1 MLTRIVSFLLLPIY
15 TNVFDQT
22 QNGIIALAYAFLGF
36 MMIILP
42 YGTDAALLNFYL
54 KDEKERKSY
63 FTNAYFMV
71 LCSNLV
77 ILGLIFLVRGNLA
90 PLILRINEPNVFV
103 WCLVILFLD
112 TLNAL
117 PLLLMR
123 AEGRPMTYVSFSLL
137 NVGLMMGLNILLVV
151 RLRMGITG
159 IFYSNIITSMLIW
172 IGLLPLVLQRL
183 NLQALSG
190 KYMRRLLRYGLP
202 FLPSGIFAMTLDL
215 ADRWLLEYYT
225 DIETVGLYGVGYK
238 LAAIMLIFVLA
249 FNAAWQPFFLQHR
262 HESNAPAIFA
272 KVAIWAVGGLAFCW
286 LFFSLWMN
294 QIVHIQ
300 IAGRHLIG
308 PQFWAGTGITPLIML
323 AYFFQALYLLQ
334 LPGVF
339 ILEKTKWEPA
349 FRGFGAGSN
358 IILNILLI
366 PRWGL
371 TGAAVA
377 TVLAYLGMVLAI
389 WIYNRKH
396 YPIRYNWGKLGTMIG
411 VTALAYLGTLWNGGA
426 VYRILATIFGLIGIG
441 GIILWPRPRTANRS
455 VKR

>member
-1 MLTRIVSFLLLPIY
+1 LATSFGKFFRESALYLIGLMLTRIVSFLLLPVY
-15 TNVFDQT
+15 TNVFNQT
-22 QNGIIALAYAFLGF
+22 QNGIITLAYALIGFLA
-36 MMIILP
+36 IILP

-54 KDEKERKSY
+54 KDEDERKSY
-63 FTNAYFMV
+63 FTNAYLMV

-77 ILGLIFLVRGNLA
+77 ILGLIFLARGNLA
-90 PLILRINEPNVFV
+90 PLILRINEPNVFA

-137 NVGLMMGLNILLVV
+137 NIGLMMGLNILLVV

-172 IGLLPLVLQRL
+172 IGLLPLVIQRL

-190 KYMRRLLRYGLP
+190 KYMRRLLRFGLP

-262 HESNAPAIFA
+262 HEPNAPAIFA
-272 KVAIWAVGGLAFCW
+272 KVTDWAVGGLAFCW

-294 QIVHIQ
+294 HIVRLHL
-300 IAGRHLIG
+300 AGRHLIG
-308 PQFWAGTGITPLIML
+308 PQFWAGTGVTPLIML
-323 AYFFQALYLLQ
+323 AYFFQELFVLQ

-339 ILEKTKWEPA
+339 ILEKT
-349 FRGFGAGSN
+349 
-358 IILNILLI
+358 
-366 PRWGL
+366 
-371 TGAAVA
+371 
-377 TVLAYLGMVLAI
+377 
-389 WIYNRKH
+389 
-396 YPIRYNWGKLGTMIG
+396 
-411 VTALAYLGTLWNGGA
+411 
-426 VYRILATIFGLIGIG
+426 
-441 GIILWPRPRTANRS
+441 
-455 VKR
+455 